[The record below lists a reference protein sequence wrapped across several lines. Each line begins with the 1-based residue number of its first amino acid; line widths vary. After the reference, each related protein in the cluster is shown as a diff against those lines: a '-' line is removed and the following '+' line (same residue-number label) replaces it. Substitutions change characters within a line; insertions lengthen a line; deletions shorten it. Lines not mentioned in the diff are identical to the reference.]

1 MNSGIKQSQRD
12 ENPRTKTG
20 SSTQSLIYVCSL
32 FQGPWEVMKQFGQL
46 DVVIG

>member
-1 MNSGIKQSQRD
+1 MRIPEEKQEVAHRV
-12 ENPRTKTG
+12 
-20 SSTQSLIYVCSL
+20 SLICACSL